1 MTTQIKNTEV
11 HTMTKVAPDHIKT
24 QYQDQTMLGRQKD
37 VLLELHDMVINESY
51 TGSGSE
57 EIKRTERY
65 YDGETY
71 STGLTYRTRISKRLA
86 TLVENTVTYYWKT
99 GKYVLETKI
108 STEVT
113 EQDDWTYTNEVVD
126 E

>member
-1 MTTQIKNTEV
+1 MTKHLENMEV
-11 HTMTKVAPDHIKT
+11 HTMTKVVPDPIRTH
-24 QYQDQTMLGRQKD
+24 YQNQTMLGRQKD
-37 VLLELHDMVINESY
+37 VLLELQNMVINDSY

-71 STGLTYRTRISKRLA
+71 STGLTYRTRISKSLA
-86 TLVENTVTYYWKT
+86 TLVENTITYYWKT
-99 GKYVLETKI
+99 GKYVLETRI

-113 EQDDWTYTNEVVD
+113 EQDGWTYTHGVID
-126 E
+126 K

>member
-1 MTTQIKNTEV
+1 MIKHMENTEV
-11 HTMTKVAPDHIKT
+11 HTMTKVVPDPIKVH
-24 QYQDQTMLGRQKD
+24 YQNQTMLGRQKD

-57 EIKRTERY
+57 EIKRTVRY

-71 STGLTYRTRISKRLA
+71 STGLTYRTHISKHLA
-86 TLVENTVTYYWKT
+86 TLVENTITYYWKT

-113 EQDDWTYTNEVVD
+113 EQDDWTYSHEVVD
-126 E
+126 K